1 MAAATGKNRNFRLIL
16 MSKKKAAVE
25 AHGPTKAAKKKNV
38 EKRRT
43 LKPRQAKAL
52 EAIVKGE
59 VPRQAI
65 LDAGYSQRTADHPG
79 EFMDTASMREA
90 MSRLL
95 ASPEKIAQRINE
107 GLDAME
113 TVFAKFEGK
122 ITDQIDVIA
131 WSERRMYA
139 DLAAELKGMKPS
151 QKIEH
156 SGQTKM
162 IIEMVDVAAQESA

>member
-1 MAAATGKNRNFRLIL
+1 MSSKKRGSKPSGRSKPRNKKTAKNR
-16 MSKKKAAVE
+16 
-25 AHGPTKAAKKKNV
+25 AK
-38 EKRRT
+38 
-43 LKPRQAKAL
+43 LKPRQVKLL
-52 EAIVKGE
+52 EGLVDGKSVRA
-59 VPRQAI
+59 AA
-65 LDAGYSQRTADHPG
+65 LDAGYSPNTAQHPSDLL
-79 EFMDTASMREA
+79 DTVGMREA
-90 MSRLL
+90 MARLL

-113 TVFAKFEGK
+113 TKFFQYEGQVS
-122 ITDQIDVIA
+122 DRRDVIA

-162 IIEMVDVAAQESA
+162 VIEMVDVAAQESA